1 MLSRNIRYFILL
13 LWMPF
18 TATATEIDYKQIQ
31 KDLNIL
37 GYNVGFANVIP
48 GRRTGKGIK
57 KNFSTMPGVSHHR
70 KLLKMNKISFEM

>member
-1 MLSRNIRYFILL
+1 M
-13 LWMPF
+13 
-18 TATATEIDYKQIQ
+18 
-31 KDLNIL
+31 